1 MRERRSVA
9 PHPRG
14 SSQQKLSRPGAC
26 CGEKT
31 CSALQRAASQ
41 AAAAAVVAR
50 SQKSAETKP
59 FAAAAGHATRAEAA
73 GRFPLVQMGRAGPQ
87 GSCHTGWAPAPL
99 AFS

>member
-31 CSALQRAASQ
+31 CSAAAGGE
-41 AAAAAVVAR
+41 R

-87 GSCHTGWAPAPL
+87 GSCHAGWAPAPL